1 MRLMSFEQGGK
12 ASYGIATDKG
22 VIDLG
27 ARMGGEYPT
36 LLSLIEGNA
45 FAAAEKAAAGQG
57 DDFAQTDVNFLPVIP
72 RPNKIVCIGLNYE
85 DHRIETGRQ
94 VSGYPVMFP
103 RYANC
108 QVGHGEPMVKPR
120 NSDRFDYE
128 GEMAVIIGTPGR
140 HIAQADALDH
150 IAGYS
155 CYNDGSVRDFQGHTH
170 QFLPGKN
177 FSGTGAFGPWMVTTD
192 EIPDPTTLTLTTR
205 LNGKVM
211 QQANTDRLIFNIPF
225 LIQYISS
232 FMALEAGDVIVSGT
246 PGGVGDKRKP
256 PVYMKNGDTV
266 EVEVTGIG
274 TLVNPV
280 VNEA

>member
-12 ASYGIATDKG
+12 ASYGVATDTG

-27 ARMGGEYPT
+27 ARLGDDYPT
-36 LLSLIEGNA
+36 LLSLIEGNGQ
-45 FAAAEKAAAGQG
+45 AAAAKAASGQDDDHALG
-57 DDFAQTDVNFLPVIP
+57 DITFLPVIP
-72 RPNKIVCIGLNYE
+72 RPNKIICVGLNYE

-94 VSGYPVMFP
+94 PSGYPVMFP

-108 QVGHGEPMVKPR
+108 QVGHGVAMVKPR

-128 GEMAVIIGTPGR
+128 GEVAVIIGTPGR
-140 HIAQADALDH
+140 HVSQDDALNH
-150 IAGYS
+150 VAGYS

-177 FSGTGAFGPWMVTTD
+177 FTATGAFGPWMVTAD
-192 EIPDPTTLTLTTR
+192 EIPDPSRLTLTTR
-205 LNGKVM
+205 LNGEVM
-211 QQANTDRLIFNIPF
+211 QKANTDQLIFNIPF
-225 LIQYISS
+225 LISYISS

-246 PGGVGDKRKP
+246 PGGVGDRRNP
-256 PVYMKNGDTV
+256 PVYMKDGDTV
-266 EVEVTGIG
+266 EVEVSGIG

-280 VNEA
+280 ANES

>member
-1 MRLMSFEQGGK
+1 MRLMSFEQAGK

-27 ARMGGEYPT
+27 ARMGGDHPT
-36 LLSLIEGNA
+36 LLSVIQGKA
-45 FAAAEKAAAGQG
+45 FGAAEKAAAGLA
-57 DDFAQTDVNFLPVIP
+57 DDFAQTDVTFLPVIP
-72 RPNKIVCIGLNYE
+72 RPTKIVCIGLNYE
-85 DHRIETGRQ
+85 EHRIETGRQ

-108 QVGHGEPMVKPR
+108 QVGHGQPMVKPR

-128 GEMAVIIGTPGR
+128 GEMAVIIGKPGR
-140 HIAQADALDH
+140 HISQADALSH
-150 IAGYS
+150 IAGFS

-170 QFLPGKN
+170 QYMPGKN
-177 FSGTGAFGPWMVTTD
+177 FTATGAFGPWMVTSD
-192 EIPDPTTLTLTTR
+192 EIADHTKLTLTTR
-205 LNGKVM
+205 LNGQVM
-211 QQANTDRLIFNIPF
+211 QQANTDQLIFNVPF
-225 LIQYISS
+225 LIEYISS

-256 PVYMKNGDTV
+256 PVYMKDGDTI
-266 EVEVTGIG
+266 EVDVTGIG

>member
-12 ASYGIATDKG
+12 ASYGVATDKG
-22 VIDLG
+22 VVDLG
-27 ARMGGEYPT
+27 ARIGGEYPT
-36 LLSLIEGNA
+36 LLSLIEGKA

-57 DDFAQTDVNFLPVIP
+57 DDFAQADVTFLPVIP

-108 QVGHGEPMVKPR
+108 QVGHGQAMVKPR

-140 HIAQADALDH
+140 HVSQADALNH
-150 IAGYS
+150 VAGYS

-177 FSGTGAFGPWMVTTD
+177 FTGTGAFGPWMVTTD
-192 EIPDPTTLTLTTR
+192 DIPDPTALTLTTR
-205 LNGKVM
+205 LNGQVM
-211 QQANTDRLIFNIPF
+211 QQANTDQMIFNIPF
-225 LIQYISS
+225 LIEYISS

-256 PVYMKNGDTV
+256 PVYMKAGDTV
-266 EVEVTGIG
+266 EVEVTQIG

-280 VNEA
+280 VNEG

>member
-1 MRLMSFEQGGK
+1 MRLMSFEQAGK
-12 ASYGIATDKG
+12 ASYGVATDKG

-27 ARMGGEYPT
+27 ARIGGEYPT
-36 LLSLIEGNA
+36 LLSVIEGGA
-45 FAAAEKAAAGQG
+45 FAAAEKAAAGVG
-57 DDFAQTDVNFLPVIP
+57 DDFAQTDVAFLPVIP

-85 DHRIETGRQ
+85 EHRIETGRE

-108 QVGHGEPMVKPR
+108 QVGHGQPMVKPR

-128 GEMAVIIGTPGR
+128 GEMAVIIGKPGR
-140 HIAQADALDH
+140 HIAQADALGH
-150 IAGYS
+150 IAGFS
-155 CYNDGSVRDFQGHTH
+155 CYNDGSVRDFQRHTH
-170 QFLPGKN
+170 QYMPGKN
-177 FSGTGAFGPWMVTTD
+177 FTATGAFGPWMVTSD
-192 EIPDPTTLTLTTR
+192 EIADHTRLTLTTR
-205 LNGKVM
+205 LNGQVL
-211 QQANTDRLIFNIPF
+211 QQADTDQMIFNVPF
-225 LIQYISS
+225 LIEYISS

-256 PVYMKNGDTV
+256 PVYMKDGDTV
-266 EVEVTGIG
+266 EVDVTGIG